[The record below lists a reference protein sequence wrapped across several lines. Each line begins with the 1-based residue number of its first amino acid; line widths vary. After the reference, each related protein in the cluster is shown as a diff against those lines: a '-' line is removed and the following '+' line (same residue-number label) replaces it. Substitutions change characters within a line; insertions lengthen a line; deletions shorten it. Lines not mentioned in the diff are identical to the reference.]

1 MLISMLLSKIITDV
15 LETPVSDVTWTPL
28 VSTLMEVINADV
40 TKDTKEMEE
49 IALTLMNVETEQA
62 HAVNLQLVI
71 TPLDHSDVNV
81 TQDTSEME
89 NVVLTSVTLLNAE
102 KIQHVSTLQT
112 EMEQTRMERFV
123 DVTEDFTSTMVLVE
137 YQEMHSWL
145 R

>member
-15 LETPVSDVTWTPL
+15 LETPVSDVTWTPR

-49 IALTLMNVETEQA
+49 IALTLMNVETGQA

-81 TQDTSEME
+81 TQDTLEME

-102 KIQHVSTLQT
+102 NSQLVSILPT
-112 EMEQTRMERFV
+112 MELLMELIV
-123 DVTEDFTSTMVLVE
+123 DVIGDFTSIIVLVE
-137 YQEMHSWL
+137 YQGMHSWP